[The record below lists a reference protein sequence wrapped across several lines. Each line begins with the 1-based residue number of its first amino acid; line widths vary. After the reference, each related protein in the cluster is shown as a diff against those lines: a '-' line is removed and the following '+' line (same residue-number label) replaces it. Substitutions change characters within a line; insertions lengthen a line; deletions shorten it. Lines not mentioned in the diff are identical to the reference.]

1 MPIGLDR
8 LLKEIQ
14 FQSPLRRYFFP
25 RYLYNFTP
33 PQLCFLCQCLEN
45 TRDVPG
51 NIAEVGCASGSTTV
65 FLNKCMEAHGFEKTY
80 YAVDTF
86 SGFVP
91 EDVNVEVSE
100 RGQSRQAR
108 WWIENS
114 FAVNKQKWFDWTML
128 QNAITRVK
136 SIEADVN
143 QYDLRTLG
151 PLSFCLLD
159 VDLYRP
165 IRKSLKE
172 LYDVLSPGG
181 IMVVDDCDESNR
193 VWDGADQ
200 AYKEFMKDAG
210 RPIEIRH
217 GKLGLIRK

>member
-1 MPIGLDR
+1 MRITIYK

-14 FQSPLRRYFFP
+14 FQSPLRQYFFP

-45 TRDVPG
+45 TRNVPG
-51 NIAEVGCASGSTTV
+51 NIAEVGCESGTATV
-65 FLNKCMEAHGFEKTY
+65 FLNKYMDAQGFEKTY

-86 SGFVP
+86 SGFVQ
-91 EDVNVEVSE
+91 EDVDVEVSE
-100 RGQSRQAR
+100 RGKSKQ
-108 WWIENS
+108 WIEDF
-114 FAVNKQKWFDWTML
+114 FAVNKKKWFDGTML
-128 QNAITRVK
+128 QNDITRVK

-143 QYDLRTLG
+143 RYNLRTLG
-151 PLSFCLLD
+151 PLSFCLFD

-165 IRKSLKE
+165 MRKGLKE

-200 AYKEFMKDAG
+200 AYKEFMNDAG
-210 RPIEIRH
+210 LPVEILH